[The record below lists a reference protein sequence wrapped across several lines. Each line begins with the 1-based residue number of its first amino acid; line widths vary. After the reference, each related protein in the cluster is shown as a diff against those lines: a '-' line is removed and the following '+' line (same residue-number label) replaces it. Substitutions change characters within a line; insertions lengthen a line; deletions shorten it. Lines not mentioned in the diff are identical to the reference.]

1 MRYPFLIDNYGVK
14 NPSVIYV
21 YNWHTL
27 NQIGNA
33 AYETPQTH
41 IICEDFCVAIFKIK
55 YKQP

>member
-1 MRYPFLIDNYGVK
+1 MTYPFTVHNYGAK

-21 YNWHTL
+21 YNWPGM

-33 AYETPQTH
+33 AYGAIQTH
-41 IICEDFCVAIFKIK
+41 IPCKNSCVAIFKIK